1 MTYKPEGFRSLPA
14 LMTKLRADQGIT
26 LILVKA
32 DGSARYGHG
41 RVDKDAIV
49 QSFNE
54 LEDMLLLAW
63 TGQYKTDVFVLTR
76 SDLDA
81 HYV

>member
-1 MTYKPEGFRSLPA
+1 MQFKPDGFRSLPA
-14 LMTKLRADQGIT
+14 NAPKLRNDQSLT

-63 TGQYKTDVFVLTR
+63 TGSYKTDVFVLTQA
-76 SDLDA
+76 DLDA